1 MMNKSDEKRIEL
13 FMKNLDLTY
22 DEAVSLLKD
31 DKQVDRMTS
40 AKQWNEGLT
49 NEQKKVIKQSK
60 NVSKGGTGKQLNP
73 RVRKV
78 DEDKKL
84 LIAEIANFLQT
95 LGAEVK
101 IENDQKIIR
110 LVFNERKFKVDLS
123 ATKK

>member
-1 MMNKSDEKRIEL
+1 MNKPDEKRIEL
-13 FMKNLDLTY
+13 FMKNLGLTY
-22 DEAVSLLKD
+22 EEAVNLLND

-40 AKQWNEGLT
+40 AKQWNDDLT
-49 NEQKKVIKQSK
+49 DEQKKVVKQSK
-60 NVSKGGTGKQLNP
+60 NVSKGSTGKQSNP
-73 RVRKV
+73 KERKV

-95 LGAEVK
+95 LGAEVE

-123 ATKK
+123 ATRK